1 MFLEIFLC
9 VFYTSS
15 FKSITLEIDTILS
28 SFGILNI
35 ETGEEKLFFPL
46 DNIRETRYYYGVP
59 KENLKK
65 DKNLHRK
72 IVNQVKEKATKDT
85 KASYGIFSTDYD
97 TEYAYVLCYSS
108 HVQEA

>member
-1 MFLEIFLC
+1 MKAAVPKEIC
-9 VFYTSS
+9 PAKPSKI
-15 FKSITLEIDTILS
+15 FKPIGEA
-28 SFGILNI
+28 GIIVDMIVQNI
-35 ETGEEKLFFPL
+35 STKGETHLTF
-46 DNIRETRYYYGVP
+46 TVP

-108 HVQEA
+108 HVQEV